1 MKTFIVAYRAGGPA
15 QIYLV
20 LQSASS
26 WKVALIQT
34 IKDRAVLIL
43 NLIGTGYLNWV
54 DNEINNL
61 PDDIEEAKK
70 QAIKNGWE
78 FEIKEINANIEDIL

>member
-1 MKTFIVAYRAGGPA
+1 M
-15 QIYLV
+15 YLV
-20 LQSASS
+20 LQSAPS

-34 IKDRAVLIL
+34 IKDRAVFVL

-54 DNEINNL
+54 DNEVNNL

-78 FEIKEINANIEDIL
+78 FEMKEINANIEDIL